1 MSCAVTPGADPPEGA
16 FGPGRLGQSA
26 AMTQLRPAAD
36 GLAGTVQRWLGRP
49 VLVVGDVML
58 DEWRFTE
65 PRRLSRE
72 APAPVVRLRRQEDA
86 AGGAGNTA
94 VNLAALGA
102 RPTLVAPRGDDPAGE
117 RVAATLA
124 AAGVT
129 DRTVAVPGHRTPTKR
144 RIVAADQILLCEE
157 EPAGVVPS
165 AEAGS
170 AAGIVGELERVL
182 AAGPAPVLA
191 ICDYGLGGLD
201 ERVRGWLVAHRD
213 AFALVALDAHELD
226 RWAGLSPDVV
236 TPSYAEAQPL
246 LGAAAEPEA
255 GRDSAAVSG
264 GPLLLRETGARTAA
278 VTLDVSGAV
287 VLTAEGSYRT
297 GSRPAPPSHCVG
309 AGDAYLAAM
318 LLALAVGAEVPV
330 AAELAQLAASA
341 TLAAPGTCV
350 CTRAALLEAVGPG
363 PADPGAVDAAE
374 LVGIVRRH
382 RERGARI
389 VFTNGCFDVLH
400 RGHVGYLTQARE
412 LGDVLVVA
420 VNSDESVRR
429 LKGPQRPV
437 NHVEDRVAVLAALA
451 CVDHVVVF
459 EEDSPAA
466 LIEAIRP
473 DVYVKGGD
481 YQPELVPEAPLV
493 HRLNGEVRTL
503 GYVPDRSTSA
513 IIDRI
518 RSRTPAPDGTS

>member
-1 MSCAVTPGADPPEGA
+1 
-16 FGPGRLGQSA
+16 
-26 AMTQLRPAAD
+26 MTQFRPPSD

-65 PRRLSRE
+65 PHRLSRE
-72 APAPVVRLRRQEDA
+72 APAPVVTLRRQEDA

-117 RVAATLA
+117 RVSATLV

-129 DRTVAVPGHRTPTKR
+129 DRTVVVPGYRTPTKR
-144 RIVAADQILLCEE
+144 RVVAVDQILLCEE
-157 EPAGVVPS
+157 ERSGPVPPAAAADDVV
-165 AEAGS
+165 A
-170 AAGIVGELERVL
+170 ELERVL

-191 ICDYGLGGLD
+191 ICDYGLGALD
-201 ERVRGWLVAHRD
+201 ERVRDWLLAHRD

-226 RWAGLSPDVV
+226 RWAGLAPDVV
-236 TPSYAEAQPL
+236 TPSFAEARPL
-246 LGAAAEPEA
+246 LGAAAGPEDA
-255 GRDSAAVSG
+255 RDSAAVSG
-264 GPLLLRETGARTAA
+264 GPALLRETGARTAA

-287 VLTAEGSYRT
+287 VLTADGSYRT

-318 LLALAVGAEVPV
+318 LLALAVGADVPV
-330 AAELAQLAASA
+330 AAELAQLAALT
-341 TLAAPGTCV
+341 TLGEPGTCV
-350 CTRAALLEAVGPG
+350 CSRAALLDAVRPG
-363 PADPGAVDAAE
+363 PADPAAVDAAE

-400 RGHVGYLTQARE
+400 RGHVGYLAQARE
-412 LGDVLVVA
+412 LGDVLIVA
-420 VNSDESVRR
+420 VNSDQSVRR

-481 YQPELVPEAPLV
+481 YPPDLVPEAPLV
-493 HRLNGEVRTL
+493 RRLHGEVRTL

-518 RSRTPAPDGTS
+518 RSRVPAPDGTP

>member
-1 MSCAVTPGADPPEGA
+1 
-16 FGPGRLGQSA
+16 
-26 AMTQLRPAAD
+26 MTDSRPSVD

-72 APAPVVRLRRQEDA
+72 APAPVVTLRRQEDA
-86 AGGAGNTA
+86 PGGAGNTA
-94 VNLAALGA
+94 ANLAALGA
-102 RPTLVAPRGDDPAGE
+102 RPTLIAPLGADPAGD
-117 RVAATLA
+117 RVRAALA
-124 AAGVT
+124 AGGVA
-129 DRTVAVPGHRTPTKR
+129 DRTVPVPGHPTPTKR
-144 RIVAADQILLCEE
+144 RVVAADQILLCEE
-157 EPAGVVPS
+157 EPAGAVPPP
-165 AEAGS
+165 G
-170 AAGIVGELERVL
+170 AADGIVAELERVL

-191 ICDYGLGGLD
+191 ICDYGLAGLD
-201 ERVRGWLVAHRD
+201 ERVRDWLVAHRG
-213 AFALVALDAHELD
+213 AFALVALDAHDLS
-226 RWAGLSPDVV
+226 RWSGLAPDVV
-236 TPSYAEAQPL
+236 TPSYAEARPL
-246 LGAAAEPEA
+246 LGAAAGPDA
-255 GRDSAAVSG
+255 ARDAAVVSG
-264 GPLLLRETGARTAA
+264 GPRLLRDTGARTAA
-278 VTLDVSGAV
+278 VTLDVAGAV
-287 VLTAEGSYRT
+287 VLTAHETYRT
-297 GSRPAPPSHCVG
+297 GTRPAPSSHCVG

-318 LLALAVGAEVPV
+318 VLALAVGADVPV
-330 AAELAQLAASA
+330 AAELAQLAAAA
-341 TLAAPGTCV
+341 TLGAPGTCV
-350 CTRAALLEAVGPG
+350 CTRAALLDAVGPV
-363 PADPGAVDAAE
+363 PSEAGAVDAAT
-374 LVGIVRRH
+374 LVGIVERH

-400 RGHVGYLTQARE
+400 RGHVVLLTQARE

-420 VNSDESVRR
+420 VNSDASVRR

-437 NHVEDRVAVLAALA
+437 NHVEDRVAVLAALS

-466 LIEAIRP
+466 LIEAVRP

-493 HRLNGEVRTL
+493 RRLHGEVRTL

-518 RSRTPAPDGTS
+518 RSRAPVPEGTS